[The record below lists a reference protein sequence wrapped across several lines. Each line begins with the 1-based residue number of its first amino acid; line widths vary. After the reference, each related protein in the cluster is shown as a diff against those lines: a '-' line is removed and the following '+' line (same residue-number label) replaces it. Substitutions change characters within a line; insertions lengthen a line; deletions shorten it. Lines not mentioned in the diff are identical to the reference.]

1 MLTRRSFLQNSAL
14 LGGAALTG
22 AHRLLATPFNLPI
35 GLQLFSVRE
44 LMPRDYAGTLKQ
56 IAALGYGEV
65 EAAGYFG
72 HTVKEVRQALDDAG
86 LKMPSAHYSYNDL
99 TKDFDHIL
107 AFNKELGVR
116 FIICSFPGF
125 KDPSRLKDNSF
136 RTQVQSFTL
145 DDWRWNADRF
155 NELGAKIKAAG
166 LVFGYHNHTIEFTR
180 QQGVVPF
187 DELLR
192 LTDPNLVTI
201 ELDCGWVTVGGA
213 DPADYIRRYPKR
225 ISMLHIKDF
234 QKATKPATV
243 VDPPPAAELGAG
255 TVDFHAIF
263 AAAKQ
268 ARIQHYFVEQEEF
281 YRPPM
286 ESLKIDADYMKNFT
300 IA

>member
-1 MLTRRSFLQNSAL
+1 MFTRRRFLHSSAL
-14 LGGAALTG
+14 LGGAALAG
-22 AHRLLATPFNLPI
+22 AHKLLATPFNLPI

-44 LMPRDYAGTLKQ
+44 LLPLDYAGTLQ
-56 IAALGYGEV
+56 RIAALGYGEV

-72 HTVKEVRQALDDAG
+72 HSVKQVRQALDDAG

-99 TKDFDHIL
+99 SQDFDHIL

-116 FIICSFPGF
+116 FIVCSFPGF
-125 KDPSRLKDNSF
+125 KNPARLKDDSF

-145 DDWRWNADRF
+145 DDWRWNAERF
-155 NELGAKIKAAG
+155 NQLGAKIKAAG
-166 LVFGYHNHTIEFTR
+166 LIFAYHNHTMEFAA

-192 LTDPNLVTI
+192 LTDPTLVKI
-201 ELDCGWVTVGGA
+201 ELDCGWVKVGGA
-213 DPADYIRRYPKR
+213 DPADYIHRFASR

-234 QKATKPATV
+234 QKTDKPATV
-243 VDPPPAAELGAG
+243 VDPPPAAELGTG

-268 ARIQHYFVEQEEF
+268 ARIEHYFVEQEEF

-286 ESLKIDADYMKNFT
+286 ESLKMDADYMKKFT
-300 IA
+300 MR